1 MAFEEEKQ
9 YYCDKCH
16 RTMSSDNFYKSN
28 NLEKYGDNDGY
39 LHVCKKC
46 LTMHVDNWNPDSF
59 KPILMDIDVPWIPD
73 EWNLL
78 LQKYGK
84 NRSNVTGTT
93 ILGRY
98 LSKMKLKQYK
108 DFRWKDTDFIQE
120 ISDTKMRESLKRQGF
135 DAAEIEEAIRQ
146 NRIPVPAEPVLDG
159 DGEDM
164 GSNGATGMFRPMRE
178 EVDLGLTDED
188 KAYLRLKWGST
199 YTQEEW
205 VKLETQY
212 NEMMNSYDIQTAGQ
226 KDTLKMICK
235 TYLKANQL
243 IDIGDIEGYQKA
255 MKVYNDLMHAGNFTA
270 VQNKTDNGEYIDS
283 IAELVAI
290 CEKDGF
296 IPRYYVEEPKDRID
310 RVLQDLQG
318 YTRSLIMEETNLG
331 NMIEGALKQ
340 IEVDNEKAARI
351 NTDDGEDDDEAQRLL
366 EESLFA
372 EPEEIELDD
381 EDFEDFKS
389 WENSQ
394 DEEE

>member
-1 MAFEEEKQ
+1 MEGNEKA
-9 YYCDKCH
+9 
-16 RTMSSDNFYKSN
+16 M
-28 NLEKYGDNDGY
+28 E
-39 LHVCKKC
+39 
-46 LTMHVDNWNPDSF
+46 VDNEL
-59 KPILMDIDVPWIPD
+59 KH
-73 EWNLL
+73 
-78 LQKYGK
+78 K
-84 NRSNVTGTT
+84 
-93 ILGRY
+93 
-98 LSKMKLKQYK
+98 SK
-108 DFRWKDTDFIQE
+108 FTD
-120 ISDTKMRESLKRQGF
+120 
-135 DAAEIEEAIRQ
+135 
-146 NRIPVPAEPVLDG
+146 
-159 DGEDM
+159 
-164 GSNGATGMFRPMRE
+164 
-178 EVDLGLTDED
+178 
-188 KAYLRLKWGST
+188 
-199 YTQEEW
+199 
-205 VKLETQY
+205 
-212 NEMMNSYDIQTAGQ
+212 
-226 KDTLKMICK
+226 
-235 TYLKANQL
+235 
-243 IDIGDIEGYQKA
+243 
-255 MKVYNDLMHAGNFTA
+255 

>member
-1 MAFEEEKQ
+1 
-9 YYCDKCH
+9 
-16 RTMSSDNFYKSN
+16 
-28 NLEKYGDNDGY
+28 
-39 LHVCKKC
+39 
-46 LTMHVDNWNPDSF
+46 
-59 KPILMDIDVPWIPD
+59 
-73 EWNLL
+73 
-78 LQKYGK
+78 
-84 NRSNVTGTT
+84 
-93 ILGRY
+93 
-98 LSKMKLKQYK
+98 
-108 DFRWKDTDFIQE
+108 
-120 ISDTKMRESLKRQGF
+120 
-135 DAAEIEEAIRQ
+135 
-146 NRIPVPAEPVLDG
+146 
-159 DGEDM
+159 
-164 GSNGATGMFRPMRE
+164 
-178 EVDLGLTDED
+178 
-188 KAYLRLKWGST
+188 
-199 YTQEEW
+199 
-205 VKLETQY
+205 
-212 NEMMNSYDIQTAGQ
+212 
-226 KDTLKMICK
+226 
-235 TYLKANQL
+235 
-243 IDIGDIEGYQKA
+243 
-255 MKVYNDLMHAGNFTA
+255 MHAGNFTA

-283 IAELVAI
+283 ISELVAI

>member
-1 MAFEEEKQ
+1 M
-9 YYCDKCH
+9 
-16 RTMSSDNFYKSN
+16 
-28 NLEKYGDNDGY
+28 
-39 LHVCKKC
+39 
-46 LTMHVDNWNPDSF
+46 
-59 KPILMDIDVPWIPD
+59 
-73 EWNLL
+73 
-78 LQKYGK
+78 
-84 NRSNVTGTT
+84 
-93 ILGRY
+93 
-98 LSKMKLKQYK
+98 
-108 DFRWKDTDFIQE
+108 
-120 ISDTKMRESLKRQGF
+120 
-135 DAAEIEEAIRQ
+135 
-146 NRIPVPAEPVLDG
+146 
-159 DGEDM
+159 
-164 GSNGATGMFRPMRE
+164 
-178 EVDLGLTDED
+178 
-188 KAYLRLKWGST
+188 
-199 YTQEEW
+199 
-205 VKLETQY
+205 
-212 NEMMNSYDIQTAGQ
+212 
-226 KDTLKMICK
+226 
-235 TYLKANQL
+235 
-243 IDIGDIEGYQKA
+243 DIGDIEGYQKA
-255 MKVYNDLMHAGNFTA
+255 MKVDNDLMHAGNCTA
-270 VQNKTDNGEYIDS
+270 VQNKTDNGEDIDS

>member
-1 MAFEEEKQ
+1 
-9 YYCDKCH
+9 
-16 RTMSSDNFYKSN
+16 
-28 NLEKYGDNDGY
+28 
-39 LHVCKKC
+39 
-46 LTMHVDNWNPDSF
+46 
-59 KPILMDIDVPWIPD
+59 
-73 EWNLL
+73 
-78 LQKYGK
+78 
-84 NRSNVTGTT
+84 
-93 ILGRY
+93 
-98 LSKMKLKQYK
+98 
-108 DFRWKDTDFIQE
+108 
-120 ISDTKMRESLKRQGF
+120 
-135 DAAEIEEAIRQ
+135 
-146 NRIPVPAEPVLDG
+146 
-159 DGEDM
+159 
-164 GSNGATGMFRPMRE
+164 
-178 EVDLGLTDED
+178 
-188 KAYLRLKWGST
+188 
-199 YTQEEW
+199 
-205 VKLETQY
+205 
-212 NEMMNSYDIQTAGQ
+212 
-226 KDTLKMICK
+226 
-235 TYLKANQL
+235 
-243 IDIGDIEGYQKA
+243 

-394 DEEE
+394 DKEE

>member
-1 MAFEEEKQ
+1 
-9 YYCDKCH
+9 
-16 RTMSSDNFYKSN
+16 
-28 NLEKYGDNDGY
+28 
-39 LHVCKKC
+39 
-46 LTMHVDNWNPDSF
+46 
-59 KPILMDIDVPWIPD
+59 
-73 EWNLL
+73 
-78 LQKYGK
+78 
-84 NRSNVTGTT
+84 
-93 ILGRY
+93 
-98 LSKMKLKQYK
+98 
-108 DFRWKDTDFIQE
+108 
-120 ISDTKMRESLKRQGF
+120 
-135 DAAEIEEAIRQ
+135 
-146 NRIPVPAEPVLDG
+146 
-159 DGEDM
+159 
-164 GSNGATGMFRPMRE
+164 
-178 EVDLGLTDED
+178 
-188 KAYLRLKWGST
+188 
-199 YTQEEW
+199 
-205 VKLETQY
+205 
-212 NEMMNSYDIQTAGQ
+212 
-226 KDTLKMICK
+226 
-235 TYLKANQL
+235 
-243 IDIGDIEGYQKA
+243 

>member
-1 MAFEEEKQ
+1 M
-9 YYCDKCH
+9 
-16 RTMSSDNFYKSN
+16 
-28 NLEKYGDNDGY
+28 
-39 LHVCKKC
+39 
-46 LTMHVDNWNPDSF
+46 
-59 KPILMDIDVPWIPD
+59 
-73 EWNLL
+73 
-78 LQKYGK
+78 
-84 NRSNVTGTT
+84 
-93 ILGRY
+93 
-98 LSKMKLKQYK
+98 
-108 DFRWKDTDFIQE
+108 
-120 ISDTKMRESLKRQGF
+120 
-135 DAAEIEEAIRQ
+135 
-146 NRIPVPAEPVLDG
+146 
-159 DGEDM
+159 
-164 GSNGATGMFRPMRE
+164 
-178 EVDLGLTDED
+178 
-188 KAYLRLKWGST
+188 YLRLKWGKA
-199 YTQEEW
+199 YKPDEW
-205 VKLETQY
+205 VWLEQFY
-212 NEMMNSYDIQTAGQ
+212 EDMMNSYDIQTAAHI
-226 KDTLKMICK
+226 DTLKLICK
-235 TYLKANQL
+235 TSLKSHQL
-243 IDIGDIEGYQKA
+243 MDIGDIEGYQKA